1 VVKAAQAK
9 KHVLA
14 EKPFASVSDL
24 KTMVH
29 ACQENGVHFMD
40 NTMWIHHDRTK
51 KIKNDHL
58 ENGFIL
64 NRVSNNFSFFNENA
78 KDIRYNTSMNDTTIL
93 TI

>member
-1 VVKAAQAK
+1 MVKAAQAK

-14 EKPFASVSDL
+14 EKPFASVQDV
-24 KTMVH
+24 KTMVN

-58 ENGFIL
+58 ENGFII
-64 NRVSNNFSFFNENA
+64 NRVNNNFSFLNENGN
-78 KDIRYNTSMNDTTIL
+78 DIRYNTSMLANISL
-93 TI
+93 TV